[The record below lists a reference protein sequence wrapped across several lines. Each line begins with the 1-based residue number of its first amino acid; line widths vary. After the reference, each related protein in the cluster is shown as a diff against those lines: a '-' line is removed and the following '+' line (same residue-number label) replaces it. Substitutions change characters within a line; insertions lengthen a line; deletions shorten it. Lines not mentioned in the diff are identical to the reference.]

1 MPKVG
6 GKKFPYTKE
15 GEKAAKA
22 YAGKTGDSVDK
33 YYAGGSVTDARQR
46 GQTYQMGGVVDP
58 FSSRNPQNVGLSPEG
73 DPTMPSSPIPPPENQ
88 LGDNPVIGAAAP
100 APGAVEEG
108 EAPPAIPGAPAMSGG
123 SPPNV
128 MGEADAPQMKFGGLV
143 TTDARDRKQTFEEGG
158 QVKPVA
164 ARGKYPQEFAKRPK
178 SEAKDVTDVVK
189 ESKVSTKGEKF
200 TKLASTALGGAMGTV
215 AGHAIAGKLKE
226 RRLKKK
232 AKKVIKGKKK

>member
-15 GEKAAKA
+15 GEKAAEA

-88 LGDNPVIGAAAP
+88 LGDNPVVGAAAP

-143 TTDARDRKQTFEEGG
+143 TTDARDRKKKFKEGG
-158 QVKPVA
+158 QV
-164 ARGKYPQEFAKRPK
+164 
-178 SEAKDVTDVVK
+178 DVTDVVK
-189 ESKVSTKGEKF
+189 EVDKPRTLFDPADEEYAGIMDHGWPFGMPKKWGDVPKSLNRVNEQLKRKGKSVNKIAEKALKSKTKK
-200 TKLASTALGGAMGTV
+200 
-215 AGHAIAGKLKE
+215 
-226 RRLKKK
+226 
-232 AKKVIKGKKK
+232 KGKKK